1 MLWSP
6 ATARAVFRDN
16 VEIQYHPT
24 IIHYYKDTTPRLLG
38 HLYLKSKAVLNDV
51 FYTHRAE
58 YIKNQ

>member
-24 IIHYYKDTTPRLLG
+24 IIHYYKEYNPKIIRT
-38 HLYLKSKAVLNDV
+38 SV
-51 FYTHRAE
+51 FNLQGRP
-58 YIKNQ
+58 

>member
-6 ATARAVFRDN
+6 ATARVVFRDD

-24 IIHYYKDTTPRLLG
+24 IIIRNSTPRSLG
-38 HLYLKSKAVLNDV
+38 HLYLKPKAVLNDV

>member
-24 IIHYYKDTTPRLLG
+24 IIHYYKEYNPKIIRT
-38 HLYLKSKAVLNDV
+38 SV
-51 FYTHRAE
+51 FKIQGRP
-58 YIKNQ
+58 

>member
-1 MLWSP
+1 MLKS
-6 ATARAVFRDN
+6 N
-16 VEIQYHPT
+16 
-24 IIHYYKDTTPRLLG
+24 IILLSSIIIRNTTPRLLG